1 MQDLIERIKKY
12 NETFDEYK
20 EENQSNKSF
29 EIIEG
34 KIPVLISAPHSV
46 RQIRNGKIKGK
57 DMLTGAIVKEITRRT
72 SCWGIYKTRNNN
84 DDASYDIENN
94 NYFEKALQ
102 IMKENNVKM
111 FLDIH
116 GAKDNEEFDI
126 DIGTSNKENL
136 NGREDVLKKII
147 DIFNKNGIQ
156 NIGIDQKFKANTMHT
171 LTKKIALNVDIP
183 CMQIEITKKYRDLDQ
198 INNLEKV
205 LNAITESVE
214 LYQ

>member
-72 SCWGIYKTRNNN
+72 SCWGIYKTHNNN

-94 NYFEKALQ
+94 NYFERALQ